1 MLVKTPQVII
11 NTFLGILGLAM
22 IIHFWGDLTASGIV
36 SDVVGVALIIIG
48 LISVTLYIRRPGKKD
63 GEN

>member
-11 NTFLGILGLAM
+11 NTFLGMLGLTM

-36 SDVVGVALIIIG
+36 SDVVGIILAIIG
-48 LISVTLYIRRPGKKD
+48 IISVTLYFRRPEKKD
-63 GEN
+63 NES